1 MMINTVG
8 VFNLWLAHIEKN
20 WYFATGADYVGGHS
34 RWGNFALATGLLVLV
49 TEKPELRGKLMVVRD
64 HFVNGYHPVQE
75 WISGEGGYH
84 MGWSYSAAYLT
95 GDNHCVWSGATNEC
109 VYYSWQSLLPLF
121 WIYGRQ
127 GDGLYPNTG
136 DAYTIKSDL
145 NSERDLLMIA
155 SGIFKNP
162 YAAWTIKQSAD
173 YFSDILYGDK
183 SVKPLAPDNLSSP
196 LPLSRYFGNSGV
208 VIARDRWDD
217 KTTLLQFRS
226 VPFYSA
232 NHHHRDENSFTL
244 HYKGA
249 LAIDAGLYDEGG
261 PNGGYGK
268 SHWNNYFTRTV
279 AHNDIIVFDPAQKML
294 VYDRPASNDGGQT
307 YRKEPKRLQDIIP
320 GGYAHLDGI
329 TKYQDTKDYT
339 YSAGDA
345 SKAYDADHVKLAQR
359 EIVYLRKT
367 SRAHPVVVIFDR
379 VESVKPEFEKR
390 FLLHTVNE
398 PVIKGKMTIAE
409 NKGGRLSCLTLL
421 PEDANLQLIG
431 GPGKE
436 AWVDGVNYPIDSEA
450 WVRPGLEPGAWRLE
464 VSPNTRQI
472 QDYFLHVL
480 FVDDVDA
487 VPVDAKNVKLIKG
500 NKNVEV
506 DVAGWKVT
514 FPFTAGGITLVE
526 KIR

>member
-1 MMINTVG
+1 
-8 VFNLWLAHIEKN
+8 
-20 WYFATGADYVGGHS
+20 
-34 RWGNFALATGLLVLV
+34 
-49 TEKPELRGKLMVVRD
+49 
-64 HFVNGYHPVQE
+64 
-75 WISGEGGYH
+75 
-84 MGWSYSAAYLT
+84 
-95 GDNHCVWSGATNEC
+95 
-109 VYYSWQSLLPLF
+109 
-121 WIYGRQ
+121 
-127 GDGLYPNTG
+127 
-136 DAYTIKSDL
+136 
-145 NSERDLLMIA
+145 
-155 SGIFKNP
+155 
-162 YAAWTIKQSAD
+162 
-173 YFSDILYGDK
+173 
-183 SVKPLAPDNLSSP
+183 
-196 LPLSRYFGNSGV
+196 
-208 VIARDRWDD
+208 
-217 KTTLLQFRS
+217 
-226 VPFYSA
+226 
-232 NHHHRDENSFTL
+232 
-244 HYKGA
+244 
-249 LAIDAGLYDEGG
+249 
-261 PNGGYGK
+261 
-268 SHWNNYFTRTV
+268 
-279 AHNDIIVFDPAQKML
+279 ML

-307 YRKEPKRLQDIIP
+307 YRKEPRRLQDIIP

-367 SRAHPVVVIFDR
+367 SRSHPVVVIFDR

-450 WVRPGLEPGAWRLE
+450 LVRPGLEPGAWRLE

-526 KIR
+526 KIS